1 MRVTTVLAVVFAVAA
16 CQRPQNPPDG
26 GSSPPAPP
34 PPTGV
39 RVVDMIPAS
48 LSGETSQD
56 AEPFLTTF
64 ASTPNILA
72 ASAFTPNPGG
82 PASTTAPIYVSDDGG
97 NTWSL
102 RNTLPS
108 NVQTADIT
116 HAGGQSPALYATI
129 LSTPSIALKD
139 LETNDVL
146 SATTM
151 TQDAT
156 RPNVDQPFV
165 RAIRVANTD
174 RLYVGINDFA
184 APPPDGRTATVD
196 VSLNGGAT
204 FTSRRIESRNTLG
217 QNGPSIR
224 PAVAH
229 NNTVYVAYFGWR
241 SNAGDTITSDVVV
254 ARDDNGATGTTPFR
268 DLRDPSDNQ
277 PGRLVATGRT
287 IVFSNEP
294 TLGQERIGSTLSLAV
309 DAARSDTVYIAWA
322 DKVGSGDIQTV
333 HVRRST
339 DRGATWSNDLR
350 TLPNT
355 TNPSLAVAA
364 DGTVGLLYQQL
375 TGTGSASRW
384 VNRFEQS
391 RDGFATHQDLVLAT
405 VPASTP
411 ALQFLPY
418 LGDYNMLLTRGGGGG
433 HEFLGIFSAANTP
446 DPANFPSGVGFQ
458 RRVNQATH
466 QLLDGSGSPVDVSID
481 PFFFSVPV
489 MP

>member
-1 MRVTTVLAVVFAVAA
+1 MRTSLIAVAVALCVA
-16 CQRPQNPPDG
+16 CEAPVPQ
-26 GSSPPAPP
+26 APP
-34 PPTGV
+34 GKLAGV
-39 RVVDMIPAS
+39 RVVDLIPVS
-48 LSGETSQD
+48 LSGETWQD
-56 AEPFLTTF
+56 AEPFL
-64 ASTPNILA
+64 ALYVSNPQLLA

-82 PASTTAPIYVSDDGG
+82 STSATAPIFVSNDGG
-97 NTWSL
+97 DSWTL

-108 NVQTADIT
+108 QLQTADIT
-116 HAGGQSPALYATI
+116 HAVGGSPPVLYAGILKVPGFPLNELKTVDFFSPA
-129 LSTPSIALKD
+129 
-139 LETNDVL
+139 
-146 SATTM
+146 TM
-151 TQDAT
+151 TLQASRADI
-156 RPNVDQPFV
+156 DQPFV
-165 RAIRVANTD
+165 RATEVSSADRV
-174 RLYVGINDFA
+174 YVGLNDFD
-184 APPPDGRTATVD
+184 APNGRTATVD
-196 VSLNGGAT
+196 VSLNGGTT

-224 PAVAH
+224 PAVAQ

-241 SNAGDTITSDVVV
+241 SNAGDTITSDIVV

-277 PGRLVATGRT
+277 PGRLVATNRT
-287 IVFSNEP
+287 IIFSNGP

-309 DAARSDTVYIAWA
+309 DAAHSDTVYIAWA
-322 DKVGSGDIQTV
+322 DRVGSADIQTV
-333 HVRRST
+333 HVRRSL

-355 TNPSLAVAA
+355 TNPSLAVAE

-391 RDGFATHQDLVLAT
+391 RDGFATHKDLVLAT

-418 LGDYNMLLTRGGGGG
+418 LGDYNMLLTRGN
-433 HEFLGIFSAANTP
+433 EFLGIFSANNTP
-446 DPANFPSGVGFQ
+446 DPANFPSGVVFQ
-458 RRVNQATH
+458 RRVNQGTH
-466 QLLDGSGSPVDVSID
+466 QLLDASGSPVDVSID

>member
-1 MRVTTVLAVVFAVAA
+1 MRAAVIAGVVLFAA
-16 CQRPQNPPDG
+16 CRPAG
-26 GSSPPAPP
+26 TPPAARIA
-34 PPTGV
+34 GI
-39 RVVDMIPAS
+39 RVVDVIPVS
-48 LSGETSQD
+48 LSGETWQD
-56 AEPFLTTF
+56 AEPFL
-64 ASTPNILA
+64 ALDAANPQVLA

-82 PASTTAPIYVSDDGG
+82 PASGTAPIFVSEDGG
-97 NTWSL
+97 DTWTL

-108 NVQTADIT
+108 QNMTADIT
-116 HAGGQSPALYATI
+116 HAVGGGGNPPVLYAGI
-129 LSTPSIALKD
+129 LKVPNVPLNELKA
-139 LETNDVL
+139 NDFFSL
-146 SATTM
+146 TTM

-165 RAIRVANTD
+165 RAIRAASTD

-184 APPPDGRTATVD
+184 APNGRTATVD
-196 VSLNGGAT
+196 VSLNGGTT

-224 PAVAH
+224 PAVAQ

-241 SNAGDTITSDVVV
+241 SNAGDTITTDIVV

-277 PGRLVATGRT
+277 PGRLVATNRT
-287 IVFSNEP
+287 IIFSNGP

-309 DAARSDTVYIAWA
+309 DAAHSDTVYIAWA
-322 DKVGSGDIQTV
+322 DRVGSADIQTV
-333 HVRRST
+333 HVRRSL

-350 TLPNT
+350 TLPNN
-355 TNPSLAVAA
+355 TNPSLAVAE

-375 TGTGSASRW
+375 SGTGNASRW

-391 RDGFATHQDLVLAT
+391 RDGFATHKNLVLAT

-411 ALQFLPY
+411 ASQFLPY
-418 LGDYNMLLTRGGGGG
+418 LGDYNMLLTRGT
-433 HEFLGIFSAANTP
+433 EFLGIFSANNTP
-446 DPANFPSGVGFQ
+446 DPANFPSGVVFQ

>member
-1 MRVTTVLAVVFAVAA
+1 MRVTTLLAAVALVLAS
-16 CQRPQNPPDG
+16 CRRPPPG
-26 GSSPPAPP
+26 GEPSPPPAPP
-34 PPTGV
+34 PPPPPGV

-48 LSGETSQD
+48 LSGETWQD
-56 AEPFLTTF
+56 AEPFLTIF
-64 ASTPNILA
+64 ATNPNLLA

-82 PASTTAPIYVSDDGG
+82 PASTTAPIYVSEDGG

-108 NVQTADIT
+108 NAQTADIT
-116 HAGGQSPALYATI
+116 HAPGESPALYATI

-146 SATTM
+146 SAAAM

-165 RAIRVANTD
+165 RAIRAASTD

-184 APPPDGRTATVD
+184 APNGRTATVD
-196 VSLNGGAT
+196 VSLNGGTT

-224 PAVAH
+224 PAVAQ
-229 NNTVYVAYFGWR
+229 NGTVYVAYFGWR
-241 SNAGDTITSDVVV
+241 SNSGDTITSDIVI
-254 ARDDNGATGTTPFR
+254 ARDDNGATTPTPFR

-277 PGRLVATGRT
+277 PGRLVATNRT
-287 IVFSNEP
+287 IVFSNGP

-309 DAARSDTVYIAWA
+309 DATHSDTVYLAWA
-322 DKVGSGDIQTV
+322 DRTISGDAGDIQTV

-339 DRGATWSNDLR
+339 DRGATWSDDLR

-355 TNPSLAVAA
+355 TNPSLAVAR
-364 DGTVGLLYQQL
+364 DGTVGLLCQQL
-375 TGTGSASRW
+375 TGTGNASRW

-391 RDGFATHQDLVLAT
+391 RDGFATHKDLVLAT
-405 VPASTP
+405 APANAP

-418 LGDYNMLLTRGGGGG
+418 LGDYNMLLTRGTA
-433 HEFLGIFSAANTP
+433 FLGIFSAANTP
-446 DPANFPSGVGFQ
+446 DPANFPSGVVFQ

-466 QLLDGSGSPVDVSID
+466 QLLDGSGSPVAVSID

>member
-1 MRVTTVLAVVFAVAA
+1 MRVTPLLAAVAFVVAA
-16 CQRPQNPPDG
+16 CRRPPNPPDG
-26 GSSPPAPP
+26 GASPP
-34 PPTGV
+34 PPPPPPGV

-48 LSGETSQD
+48 LSGETWQD

-64 ASTPNILA
+64 ASNPNILA

-116 HAGGQSPALYATI
+116 HAGGESPALYATI

-146 SATTM
+146 SARAM

-165 RAIRVANTD
+165 RAIRAANTD

-224 PAVAH
+224 PAVAL

-241 SNAGDTITSDVVV
+241 RNAGDTITSDIVV

-277 PGRLVATGRT
+277 PGRLVATNRT
-287 IVFSNEP
+287 IIFSNGP

-309 DAARSDTVYIAWA
+309 DAAHSDTVYIAWA
-322 DKVGSGDIQTV
+322 DRVGSADIQTV
-333 HVRRST
+333 HVRRSL

-355 TNPSLAVAA
+355 TNPSLAVAD

-391 RDGFATHQDLVLAT
+391 RDGFATHHDLVLAT

-418 LGDYNMLLTRGGGGG
+418 L
-433 HEFLGIFSAANTP
+433 
-446 DPANFPSGVGFQ
+446 
-458 RRVNQATH
+458 
-466 QLLDGSGSPVDVSID
+466 
-481 PFFFSVPV
+481 
-489 MP
+489 

>member
-1 MRVTTVLAVVFAVAA
+1 MRVTTLLAAVAFVVA
-16 CQRPQNPPDG
+16 SCRRPPNPPDG
-26 GSSPPAPP
+26 GASPP
-34 PPTGV
+34 PPPPPPGV

-48 LSGETSQD
+48 LSGETWQD

-64 ASTPNILA
+64 ASNPNILA

-82 PASTTAPIYVSDDGG
+82 AASTTAPIYASDDGG

-108 NVQTADIT
+108 DVQTADIT
-116 HAGGQSPALYATI
+116 HAGGESPALYATI

-156 RPNVDQPFV
+156 RPNTDQPFV
-165 RAIRVANTD
+165 RAIRAASTD

-184 APPPDGRTATVD
+184 APNGRTATVD
-196 VSLNGGAT
+196 VSLNGGTT

-224 PAVAH
+224 PAVAQ

-241 SNAGDTITSDVVV
+241 SNAGDTITSDIVV

-268 DLRDPSDNQ
+268 NLVDASDNQ
-277 PGRLVATGRT
+277 PGRLVATNRT
-287 IVFSNEP
+287 IVFSNGP

-309 DAARSDTVYIAWA
+309 DALHSDTVYIAWA
-322 DKVGSGDIQTV
+322 DRAGSGDIQTV

-339 DRGATWSNDLR
+339 DRGVTWSNDLR
-350 TLPNT
+350 TLTNT
-355 TNPSLAVAA
+355 TNPALAVAA
-364 DGTVGLLYQQL
+364 NGTVGLLYQQV
-375 TGTGSASRW
+375 TGSGDASRW
-384 VNRFEQS
+384 VTRLERS
-391 RDGFATHQDLVLAT
+391 R
-405 VPASTP
+405 
-411 ALQFLPY
+411 
-418 LGDYNMLLTRGGGGG
+418 
-433 HEFLGIFSAANTP
+433 
-446 DPANFPSGVGFQ
+446 
-458 RRVNQATH
+458 
-466 QLLDGSGSPVDVSID
+466 
-481 PFFFSVPV
+481 
-489 MP
+489 

>member
-1 MRVTTVLAVVFAVAA
+1 MRVTTLLAAVAFVVAA
-16 CQRPQNPPDG
+16 CRRPPNPPDG
-26 GSSPPAPP
+26 GASPPPPAPP
-34 PPTGV
+34 PGV

-48 LSGETSQD
+48 LSGETWQD

-64 ASTPNILA
+64 ASNPNILA

-82 PASTTAPIYVSDDGG
+82 AASTTAPIYVSDDGG

-116 HAGGQSPALYATI
+116 HAGGESPALYATI
-129 LSTPSIALKD
+129 LSAPNIALKD
-139 LETNDVL
+139 LETNDLL

-165 RAIRVANTD
+165 RAVRAASTD

-184 APPPDGRTATVD
+184 APNGRTATVD
-196 VSLNGGAT
+196 VSLNGGST

-224 PAVAH
+224 PAVAQ

-241 SNAGDTITSDVVV
+241 SNAGDTITSDIVV

-268 DLRDPSDNQ
+268 NLVDASDNQ
-277 PGRLVATGRT
+277 PGRLVATNRT
-287 IVFSNEP
+287 IVFSNGP

-309 DAARSDTVYIAWA
+309 DALHSDTVYIAWA
-322 DKVGSGDIQTV
+322 DRARSGDTGDIQTV
-333 HVRRST
+333 HVRRSI
-339 DRGATWSNDLR
+339 DRGVTWTNDLR

-355 TNPSLAVAA
+355 TNPSLAIAE

-391 RDGFATHQDLVLAT
+391 RDGFATHKDLVLAT

-411 ALQFLPY
+411 ASQFLPY
-418 LGDYNMLLTRGGGGG
+418 LGDYNMLLTRGT
-433 HEFLGIFSAANTP
+433 EFLGIFSANNTP
-446 DPANFPSGVGFQ
+446 DPANFPSGVVFQ

-466 QLLDGSGSPVDVSID
+466 QLLDASGSPVAVSID
-481 PFFFSVPV
+481 PFFFSIPV

>member
-1 MRVTTVLAVVFAVAA
+1 MRATTIFVAVLVAS
-16 CQRPQNPPDG
+16 CRRG
-26 GSSPPAPP
+26 GGNAPP
-34 PPTGV
+34 PPSPPPPSPPPPAGV

-48 LSGETSQD
+48 LSGETWQD

-64 ASTPNILA
+64 ASNPNILA

-165 RAIRVANTD
+165 RAVRAASTD

-184 APPPDGRTATVD
+184 APNGRTATVD
-196 VSLNGGAT
+196 VSLNGGTT

-224 PAVAH
+224 PAVAQ

-241 SNAGDTITSDVVV
+241 SNAGDTIRSDVVV
-254 ARDDNGATGTTPFR
+254 AREDNSSPTTPPSHNAR
-268 DLRDPSDNQ
+268 DSSDEERH
-277 PGRLVATGRT
+277 RLVG
-287 IVFSNEP
+287 
-294 TLGQERIGSTLSLAV
+294 
-309 DAARSDTVYIAWA
+309 
-322 DKVGSGDIQTV
+322 KV
-333 HVRRST
+333 R
-339 DRGATWSNDLR
+339 A
-350 TLPNT
+350 
-355 TNPSLAVAA
+355 
-364 DGTVGLLYQQL
+364 
-375 TGTGSASRW
+375 
-384 VNRFEQS
+384 
-391 RDGFATHQDLVLAT
+391 
-405 VPASTP
+405 
-411 ALQFLPY
+411 
-418 LGDYNMLLTRGGGGG
+418 
-433 HEFLGIFSAANTP
+433 
-446 DPANFPSGVGFQ
+446 
-458 RRVNQATH
+458 
-466 QLLDGSGSPVDVSID
+466 
-481 PFFFSVPV
+481 
-489 MP
+489 

>member
-1 MRVTTVLAVVFAVAA
+1 MRATTILVAVLVAA
-16 CQRPQNPPDG
+16 CRRG
-26 GSSPPAPP
+26 GGNPP
-34 PPTGV
+34 PPPSTPPPSPPPPPAGV

-48 LSGETSQD
+48 LSGETWQD

-64 ASTPNILA
+64 ASNPNILA

-82 PASTTAPIYVSDDGG
+82 PASTTAPIYVTGDGG

-139 LETNDVL
+139 LETK
-146 SATTM
+146 
-151 TQDAT
+151 DAT

-165 RAIRVANTD
+165 RAIRAASTD
-174 RLYVGINDFA
+174 RLYVGINDFD
-184 APPPDGRTATVD
+184 APNGRTATVD
-196 VSLNGGAT
+196 VSLNGGST

-224 PAVAH
+224 PAVAQ

-241 SNAGDTITSDVVV
+241 SNAGDTITSDIVV

-277 PGRLVATGRT
+277 PGRLVATNRT

-322 DKVGSGDIQTV
+322 DRVGSGDIQTV

-350 TLPNT
+350 TLPKT

-405 VPASTP
+405 ASASTP
-411 ALQFLPY
+411 VMQFLPY
-418 LGDYNMLLTRGGGGG
+418 LGDYNMLLTRG

-446 DPANFPSGVGFQ
+446 DPANFPSGVVFQ

>member
-1 MRVTTVLAVVFAVAA
+1 
-16 CQRPQNPPDG
+16 
-26 GSSPPAPP
+26 
-34 PPTGV
+34 
-39 RVVDMIPAS
+39 MIPAS
-48 LSGETSQD
+48 LSGETWQD
-56 AEPFLTTF
+56 AEPFLTMF
-64 ASTPNILA
+64 ASNPNLLA

-82 PASTTAPIYVSDDGG
+82 SASTTAPIYVSDDGG

-116 HAGGQSPALYATI
+116 HAPGESSTLYATI
-129 LSTPSIALKD
+129 LATPSIALKD
-139 LETNDVL
+139 LETNDAL
-146 SATTM
+146 STTAM

-165 RAIRVANTD
+165 RTAHVASND
-174 RLYVGINDFA
+174 RLYVGINDFD
-184 APPPDGRTATVD
+184 APNGRTATLD

-204 FTSRRIESRNTLG
+204 FTSRRIEPRTTLG

-224 PAVAH
+224 PAVAQ

-241 SNAGDTITSDVVV
+241 SNSGNTITSDIVV

-268 DLRDPSDNQ
+268 DVRDPSDNQ
-277 PGRLVATGRT
+277 PGRIVASNRT
-287 IVFSNEP
+287 IDFSNDA

-322 DKVGSGDIQTV
+322 DVAGGGDIQTV

-355 TNPSLAVAA
+355 TNPALAIAA

-375 TGTGSASRW
+375 TGTGNASRW

-411 ALQFLPY
+411 PAQFLPY
-418 LGDYNMLLTRGGGGG
+418 LGDYDMLLTRGGGT
-433 HEFLGIFSAANTP
+433 EFLGIFSANNTP
-446 DPANFPSGVGFQ
+446 DPANFPSGVVFQ

-466 QLLDGSGSPVDVSID
+466 QLLDGAGSPVAISID

>member
-1 MRVTTVLAVVFAVAA
+1 MRATTILVAVLVAA
-16 CQRPQNPPDG
+16 CRRG
-26 GSSPPAPP
+26 GGNPP
-34 PPTGV
+34 PPPSPPPPSPPPPPAGV

-48 LSGETSQD
+48 LSGETWQD
-56 AEPFLTTF
+56 AEPFVTTF
-64 ASTPNILA
+64 ASNPNILA

-116 HAGGQSPALYATI
+116 HAPGGPPALYATI

-139 LETNDVL
+139 LETSDVL

-165 RAIRVANTD
+165 RAIRAASTD

-184 APPPDGRTATVD
+184 APNGRTATVD
-196 VSLNGGAT
+196 VSLNGGTT

-224 PAVAH
+224 PAVAQ

-241 SNAGDTITSDVVV
+241 SNAGDTITSDIVV

-277 PGRLVATGRT
+277 PGRLVATNRT

-309 DAARSDTVYIAWA
+309 DAAHSDTVYIAWA
-322 DKVGSGDIQTV
+322 DRVGSGDIQTV
-333 HVRRST
+333 HVRRSI

-355 TNPSLAVAA
+355 TNPSLAVAD

-391 RDGFATHQDLVLAT
+391 RDGFATHKDLVLAT
-405 VPASTP
+405 VPANTP

-418 LGDYNMLLTRGGGGG
+418 LGDYNMLLSRGN
-433 HEFLGIFSAANTP
+433 EFLGIFSAGNTP
-446 DPANFPSGVGFQ
+446 DPANFPSGVVFQ
-458 RRVNQATH
+458 RRVSQATH
-466 QLLDGSGSPVDVSID
+466 QLLDASGSPVDVSID

>member
-1 MRVTTVLAVVFAVAA
+1 MRATTLLAAVIFVIAA
-16 CQRPQNPPDG
+16 CRRPQDQPDG
-26 GSSPPAPP
+26 APSPP
-34 PPTGV
+34 PPPPPGV

-48 LSGETSQD
+48 LSGETWQD

-64 ASTPNILA
+64 ASNPNILA

-116 HAGGQSPALYATI
+116 HAGGESPALYATI

-139 LETNDVL
+139 LETSDVL

-165 RAIRVANTD
+165 RAVRAASTD

-184 APPPDGRTATVD
+184 APNGRTATVD
-196 VSLNGGAT
+196 VSLNGGST

-224 PAVAH
+224 PAVAQ

-241 SNAGDTITSDVVV
+241 SNAGDTITTDVVV
-254 ARDDNGATGTTPFR
+254 ARDDNGATSTTPFR

-277 PGRLVATGRT
+277 PGRLVATTRT
-287 IVFSNEP
+287 IVFSNGP

-309 DAARSDTVYIAWA
+309 DAAHSDTVYIAWA
-322 DKVGSGDIQTV
+322 DRARSGDTGDIQTV
-333 HVRRST
+333 HVRRSL

-355 TNPSLAVAA
+355 TNPSLAIA
-364 DGTVGLLYQQL
+364 DDGNVGLLDQQL

-411 ALQFLPY
+411 VMQFLPY
-418 LGDYNMLLTRGGGGG
+418 LGDYNMLLTRGN
-433 HEFLGIFSAANTP
+433 EFLGIFSAANTP
-446 DPANFPSGVGFQ
+446 DPANFPSGVVFQ

-466 QLLDGSGSPVDVSID
+466 QLLDGSGAPVDVSID

>member
-1 MRVTTVLAVVFAVAA
+1 MRAATLLAAVACVVAA
-16 CQRPQNPPDG
+16 CQRPPNRPG
-26 GSSPPAPP
+26 GESSPPPP
-34 PPTGV
+34 PPPPPLPGV
-39 RVVDMIPAS
+39 RVVDMIPAT
-48 LSGETSQD
+48 LSGESWQD

-64 ASTPNILA
+64 ASNPNILA

-82 PASTTAPIYVSDDGG
+82 PASTTAPIYVSADSG

-116 HAGGQSPALYATI
+116 HAPGEPPALYATI

-139 LETNDVL
+139 LETNVVL
-146 SATTM
+146 S
-151 TQDAT
+151 
-156 RPNVDQPFV
+156 
-165 RAIRVANTD
+165 
-174 RLYVGINDFA
+174 
-184 APPPDGRTATVD
+184 
-196 VSLNGGAT
+196 
-204 FTSRRIESRNTLG
+204 
-217 QNGPSIR
+217 
-224 PAVAH
+224 
-229 NNTVYVAYFGWR
+229 
-241 SNAGDTITSDVVV
+241 NA
-254 ARDDNGATGTTPFR
+254 
-268 DLRDPSDNQ
+268 
-277 PGRLVATGRT
+277 
-287 IVFSNEP
+287 P

-322 DKVGSGDIQTV
+322 DRVGSGDIQTV

-339 DRGATWSNDLR
+339 DRGATWSNELR

-391 RDGFATHQDLVLAT
+391 RDGFATHKDLVLAT
-405 VPASTP
+405 APANAP
-411 ALQFLPY
+411 AFQFLPY
-418 LGDYNMLLTRGGGGG
+418 LGDYNMLLIRGN
-433 HEFLGIFSAANTP
+433 EFLGIFSAANTP
-446 DPANFPSGVGFQ
+446 DPANFPSGVVFQ

-466 QLLDGSGSPVDVSID
+466 QLLDASGSPVDVSID